1 MSPVISIS
9 SSSTRESPINFYQP
23 THAIDGDFTS
33 LYFAPVYDSSIT
45 KEQSFWVKVGF
56 GDVYYVR
63 YVKYKVKELNVFYF
77 RIGAIGSSIS
87 VWKNIFAGWFYG
99 RDNQKLMTIPTAEM
113 VKGEWVFLL
122 NDDPK
127 REFHLNE
134 IQFWGIRAE

>member
-9 SSSTRESPINFYQP
+9 SSSTRESPINLYQP

-87 VWKNIFAGWFYG
+87 VWKNFFAGWFYG
-99 RDNQKLMTIPTAEM
+99 CDNQKLMTLTTAEM
-113 VKGEWVFLL
+113 VKGEWAFLL